1 MTIFR
6 GRMGVCALSLGLA
19 SGPAVLIPA
28 QARADIASAAEAEG
42 NLTWYTAM
50 LPVEAKA
57 VADEFNKLYP
67 KIKVNFV
74 VMRANQI
81 PIRISTEQRAG
92 KFHVDVTSASA
103 WQVSALASTGAL
115 ATYEPPEAKNLIPE
129 AVDKNH
135 QWFGEFVLTIPI
147 VYNTKTLAAQ
157 NLKPPTSYEDLTKP
171 EYKGKFSVEST
182 DSEWFHVMARSAGQ
196 KLMKG
201 LAANGPVFNDG
212 HTTTLNGLIAGE
224 FPISLGTFGYKA
236 FASAKKDHYPLV
248 VLNAKPTVAEWQ
260 LVALVKNAPHANA
273 AKLFENWIISKDTE
287 AFIEN
292 KFGRTPT
299 RLDVRGEKGV
309 IDPTKDPVIY
319 SDPND
324 AAGYADYASEFNSTF
339 HINGQ

>member
-1 MTIFR
+1 MTTIR
-6 GRMGVCALSLGLA
+6 GLTLVSALSLGLA
-19 SGPAVLIPA
+19 VLMPG
-28 QARADIASAAEAEG
+28 QARADITSAAEAEG
-42 NLTWYTAM
+42 NLTWYAAM
-50 LPVEAKA
+50 LPAEAKA
-57 VADEFNKLYP
+57 LADEFNKLYP

-81 PIRISTEQRAG
+81 PIRISTEQRAA

-115 ATYEPPEAKNLIPE
+115 DTYEPPEAKNLIPE
-129 AVDKNH
+129 AVDKKH

-157 NLKPPTSYEDLTKP
+157 NLKPPTSYQDLTRP

-182 DSEWFHVMARSAGQ
+182 DSEWFHVMAKSAGQ
-196 KLMKG
+196 NLMKG

-273 AKLFENWIISKDTE
+273 AKLFENWIISKDTQTFVE
-287 AFIEN
+287 K

-299 RLDVRGEKGV
+299 RLDVPGEKGI